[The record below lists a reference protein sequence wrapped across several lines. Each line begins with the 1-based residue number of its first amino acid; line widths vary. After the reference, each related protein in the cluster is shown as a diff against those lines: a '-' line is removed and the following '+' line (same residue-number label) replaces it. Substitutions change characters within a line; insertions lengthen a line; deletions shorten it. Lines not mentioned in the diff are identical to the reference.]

1 MNNLKRWRLEKM
13 QCSITFE
20 APIKQKMID
29 HIDGLAGELEARV
42 IEMLNKDILETQ
54 DVDSTGFDHD
64 ESAYRQELEAR
75 QAEQQLFDSVQ
86 DRWAE

>member
-1 MNNLKRWRLEKM
+1 
-13 QCSITFE
+13 
-20 APIKQKMID
+20 MID

-54 DVDSTGFDHD
+54 DVDSTGRDHD
-64 ESAYRQELEAR
+64 EASYQAGLEAR